1 PGQGIQRP
9 LWYAVGQLGGTLRV
23 LPGRFRG
30 AQLRALSGR
39 VAAANGWRRRAPRR
53 YPPFK
58 HVVYIIK
65 ENRTYDQIFGDLEEG
80 DGHRRLVFFGR
91 DSTPYHRALARG
103 VGLCDRFY
111 TIAGGS

>member
-1 PGQGIQRP
+1 VLRGTGRGTRANPDGPIPGQGIQRP
-9 LWYAVGQLGGTLRV
+9 LGYALGQLGGTLRV

-58 HVVYIIK
+58 HGDYILK
-65 ENRTYDQIFGDLEEG
+65 ANRTYDQLLGALEEG
-80 DGHRRLVFFGR
+80 AGDRRLLF
-91 DSTPYHRALARG
+91 
-103 VGLCDRFY
+103 
-111 TIAGGS
+111 